1 MQEENEAKN
10 LCKQLLSIEF
20 IQVFGARL
28 SYILW
33 QLGDNG
39 DGNDNDNSDNYGD
52 NAYGDED
59 DQSMQM
65 YEGTED
71 ADSGRVFQP
80 ADAAVE
86 SPAHF

>member
-1 MQEENEAKN
+1 M
-10 LCKQLLSIEF
+10 
-20 IQVFGARL
+20 
-28 SYILW
+28 
-33 QLGDNG
+33 DND
-39 DGNDNDNSDNYGD
+39 DGNDNDNSDNYDD
-52 NAYGDED
+52 NTYGDED

-65 YEGTED
+65 YEGTGD